1 MECSSIYKRNYFTIG
16 YHMKYSVI
24 HIYICGLYIYIL
36 LTNWDAHPSII
47 PVLFRPCQ
55 GPLSS
60 LQRHGPANE
69 PLDGMNHGLLLV
81 ISQLWTDARYDAM
94 IETWNMSPS
103 AVGSCQ
109 LPVSKAWLKIL
120 CSDALH
126 GSNRL
131 SGANVKI
138 NGMLKGSAI
147 A

>member
-1 MECSSIYKRNYFTIG
+1 
-16 YHMKYSVI
+16 
-24 HIYICGLYIYIL
+24 
-36 LTNWDAHPSII
+36 
-47 PVLFRPCQ
+47 
-55 GPLSS
+55 
-60 LQRHGPANE
+60 
-69 PLDGMNHGLLLV
+69 MNHGLLLV